1 VAFRIRMGVPEME
14 AYWHDISTRK
24 LAGKLD
30 RDEEKFFKKLARR
43 WVSSVRIRAI
53 QVLSRMKLT
62 I

>member
-1 VAFRIRMGVPEME
+1 MGVPEME